1 MKESNGDLDGGLV
14 RPSAILTAL
23 HRSPAPYV
31 LGSLTIFSP
40 LIDGGTTHLPVLII
54 RLALLAALTAWILL
68 SMRSGVIT
76 VYRNPLFLPIA
87 LFLGWAALSLVLS
100 PYTAVSLQWGISL
113 LSYATLLILV
123 IHLLSSS
130 WQVRGVVAVVLA
142 MGLFEAGVGIYQYLW
157 LNHPRATGTFF
168 NPNFFATYEVAVFS
182 VAVGLLCFNQRS
194 QAGQWVREGGQRA
207 GTPPAQWEKAVLW
220 VTAGLSGLAFVLAQS
235 RGALVACIAAVSC
248 VGLYRFGK
256 PFLAFLLLSL
266 LLVSFIPNPL
276 QHRIL
281 TLGAGD
287 PYAYTR
293 LDIWKNS
300 FQRVAEH
307 PWGVGMGV
315 YKYTSFQYRFP
326 IENAI
331 ARYAKRAESAHNEY
345 IQMAVELGLAGMA
358 IFLAGVGF
366 LGREIRKT
374 LTGELEPWERGLVI
388 GCTGGLLGMLV
399 HAGVDSVFHEPALV
413 MLIVLFVGLI
423 LVLQRLRGAE
433 RAVVWTIPF
442 PYHPARVALVGVLAF
457 LLTFIMI
464 RPVAAWY
471 AFEKGEREMT
481 EGKMDRAL
489 ASFQWATLIDP
500 GTSAYHDAVAFT
512 EARLFQRTGDVGW
525 AKRAISELQIGLE
538 LNPLDGRL
546 ANRVGSLYALLA
558 QREAAEPERAAMT
571 EQAVSAFEQAVR
583 LDPYSPFNYF
593 ELGKLRWQQGR
604 VDEAEAW
611 FRQATRFEPN
621 FLPARVHL
629 AELYLKAGRRETA
642 VSEYEEILKIKERYK
657 GRVLNSLERQFL
669 EVEDEHLN
677 RTLPAGVSS

>member
-1 MKESNGDLDGGLV
+1 MREPNGDLDGGLV
-14 RPSAILTAL
+14 RPSAILTAIL
-23 HRSPAPYV
+23 RRPTPYV
-31 LGSLTIFSP
+31 LGGLTIFSP

-54 RLALLAALTAWILL
+54 RLTLLAALTTWVLL
-68 SMRSGVIT
+68 SMRSGGIT
-76 VYRNPLFLPIA
+76 LYRNRLFLPIA
-87 LFLGWAALSLVLS
+87 LFLGWAALSLVFS

-113 LSYATLLILV
+113 LSYAVMLILV
-123 IHLLSSS
+123 LNLVDSSK
-130 WQVRGVVAVVLA
+130 QVRGVVVVVLA
-142 MGLFEAGVGIYQYLW
+142 MGLFEAGVGFYQYLW
-157 LNHPRATGTFF
+157 LNHQRATGTFF
-168 NPNFFATYEVAVFS
+168 NPNFFAAYEVAVF
-182 VAVGLLCFNQRS
+182 AVVFGLLCF
-194 QAGQWVREGGQRA
+194 GQRRKGGGIRA
-207 GTPPAQWEKAVLW
+207 GFLPVRWETPVLW
-220 VTAGLSGLAFVLAQS
+220 FTAIVIVCAFVLAQS
-235 RGALVACIAAVSC
+235 RGALLAMAVAAAVI
-248 VGLYRFGK
+248 GLYRFGK

-287 PYAYTR
+287 PYAFTR

-300 FQRVAEH
+300 LQRAAEH

-315 YKYTSFQYRFP
+315 YKYTSFPYRFP

-331 ARYAKRAESAHNEY
+331 ARYAKRAESAHNEFL
-345 IQMAVELGLAGMA
+345 QMAVELGLAGVA

-388 GCTGGLLGMLV
+388 GCTGGILGMLV

-413 MLIVLFVGLI
+413 MLIILFVGLI
-423 LVLQRLRGAE
+423 LVLKRLRGIE
-433 RAVVWTIPF
+433 HTAVWVVPF
-442 PYHPARVALVGVLAF
+442 PYHPARVALVGTLAF

-471 AFEKGEREMT
+471 AYEKGEREMMD
-481 EGKMDRAL
+481 GKIDRAL
-489 ASFQWATLIDP
+489 TSFQWATLIDP
-500 GTSAYHDAVAFT
+500 GTSAYHDAVAFSAT
-512 EARLFQRTGDVGW
+512 RLFQRTGDVGW
-525 AKRAISELQIGLE
+525 AHRAISELQIGLD

-558 QREAAEPERAAMT
+558 QREEGGAKRAAMM
-571 EQAVSAFEQAVR
+571 EQAVASFEQAVR

-593 ELGKLRWQQGR
+593 ELGKLRWRQGR
-604 VDEAEAW
+604 IDEAEAW
-611 FRQATRFEPN
+611 FRQATSFEPN

-629 AELYLKAGRRETA
+629 AELSLKAGRKETA
-642 VSEYEEILKIKERYK
+642 ASEYEEILKIKERYK

-669 EVEDEHLN
+669 EVEHEHLN
-677 RTLPAGVSS
+677 RALAAGVSS